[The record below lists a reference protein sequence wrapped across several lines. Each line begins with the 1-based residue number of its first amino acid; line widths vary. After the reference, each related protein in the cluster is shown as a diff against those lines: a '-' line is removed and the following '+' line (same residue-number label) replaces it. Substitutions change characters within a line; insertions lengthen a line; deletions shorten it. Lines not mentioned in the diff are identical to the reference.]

1 MSATIIASLQKT
13 IDLFAAYEQEIWPDQ
28 SEEALSVIRD
38 LQAALAAIRL
48 PTSFVECARL
58 SGGTPAEAE
67 RNASMLMQRMV
78 HLEFAREQ
86 ADHARL
92 ALAAYQPHGRSKAM
106 RYLQERQRLVGQ
118 LRRLGE
124 AAANALQAG
133 DAPLPVIRPDYLQ
146 VLPGGSETSE
156 EKNHD

>member
-58 SGGTPAEAE
+58 RGVTPAEAE
-67 RNASMLMQRMV
+67 RNASTLMQRMV

-106 RYLQERQRLVGQ
+106 RHLQERQRLVGQ
-118 LRRLGE
+118 LRRLVE
-124 AAANALQAG
+124 ASVSTLQTSET
-133 DAPLPVIRPDYLQ
+133 PLPVVCPDHLQ
-146 VLPGGSETSE
+146 VVPGGSEIRKE
-156 EKNHD
+156 EHHD